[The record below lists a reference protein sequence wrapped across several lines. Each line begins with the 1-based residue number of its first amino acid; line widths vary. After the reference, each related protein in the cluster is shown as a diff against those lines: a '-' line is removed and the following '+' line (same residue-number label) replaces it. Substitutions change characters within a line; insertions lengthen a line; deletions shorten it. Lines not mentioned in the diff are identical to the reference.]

1 MRIVFLTQYFP
12 PEVGAPQNRISHLAS
27 TFRENGADVTV
38 LTAMPNYPEMVVHEE
53 YRGRWSCCEDID
65 GLEVLRSW
73 IFVKKSRKNITFR
86 LLSYLSFVLTSLLI
100 GIFKLRRFDYIVCE
114 SPPLFLG
121 ISAHV
126 LNSIR
131 GGKLIF
137 NVSDL
142 MPESA
147 ERLGLVKSKLLLS
160 ASYRLEE
167 FLYRHSFLVSGQ
179 TQGIARN
186 ISSRFPKLTVY
197 WLKNGVDLS
206 FFRARSVDSDWRAMN
221 GFSAR
226 DFILLYAGILGYPQG
241 LDVILRAAARLKT
254 HPDIKCAVVGSG
266 PVKEELLEMKERSG
280 LDNVHFFDTQPKQEM
295 PEIISACDAGII
307 PLRKLDLFKGAVP
320 SKAFEYLAM
329 RKPVLLGVEGEAK
342 ELLIK
347 EGKCGLAF
355 EPENDDDL
363 YNRVIELYESDDL
376 CEMLGENGLRYVTG
390 HFDRRVIA
398 AQFWQL
404 LKDPSRTS

>member
-27 TFRENGADVTV
+27 TFKMKGADVTV

-53 YRGRWSCCEDID
+53 YRGKWFCREDID

-73 IFVKKSRKNITFR
+73 IFVNRSRKSLAFR
-86 LLSYLSFVLTSLLI
+86 LLGYFSFVLTSLFV
-100 GIFKLRRFDYIVCE
+100 GVFRLRKFDYIVCE

-121 ISAHV
+121 ISAYV

-131 GGKLIF
+131 GGKLIL

-147 ERLGLVKSKLLLS
+147 ERLGLVRNKLLLS
-160 ASYRLEE
+160 ASYKLEE

-179 TQGIARN
+179 TQGITRS
-186 ISSRFPKLTVY
+186 ISSRFPKLSVY
-197 WLKNGVDLS
+197 WLKNGVDLD
-206 FFRARSVDSDWRAMN
+206 FFDAKSARTDWRGPN
-221 GFSAR
+221 GYLTN

-241 LDVILRAAARLKT
+241 LDVILRAAVRLKG
-254 HPDIKCAVVGSG
+254 HPDIKFAIVGSG
-266 PVKEELLEMKERSG
+266 PVKEELLEMKERFE
-280 LDNVHFFDTQPKQEM
+280 LDNVSFFDTQPKQKM
-295 PEIISACDAGII
+295 PDIISACDAGII

-329 RKPVLLGVEGEAK
+329 RKPILLGVEGEAK
-342 ELLIK
+342 ELLIE

-355 EPENDDDL
+355 EPENEDDL
-363 YNRVIELYESDDL
+363 YNRIIELYESGNL
-376 CEMLGENGLRYVTG
+376 CQTLGENGLKYVTEN
-390 HFDRRVIA
+390 FDRRVIA
-398 AQFWQL
+398 EQFWQL
-404 LKDPSRTS
+404 LKDPSRTP